1 MTPDETSPQTV
12 DERLLAQMMACDA
25 LLHLDPSPKPGDRHA
40 SATPSAAEADDRAR
54 SRLLLLLRMLDAAEA
69 PMDSTGAEP
78 TDRPTDGPGEGP
90 TLLGRFEILEDLG
103 AGGFGFVVRARDR
116 LLGREVALKMPLPER
131 VLGSDDVRR
140 FLREAQAAA
149 RLDHPHIVRVFDAGE
164 LGPLGYFIAA
174 EFCAGPSLRRWLKA
188 RNAPVPHRTAAAWA
202 AALADAAQHA
212 HDRGILHRDIKPDNV
227 ILARVQGP
235 EGFIP
240 RLTDFGLAKVLEQAG
255 DETRSGARMGTPH
268 YMSPEQAAGRHRDVG
283 PATDVYALGATLY
296 EILIGRPPFR
306 GETEAQTLRLVLD
319 SEPVPP
325 RSLRPGLP
333 RDLETICLKCLRKEP
348 SRRYGS
354 AADLRDDLR
363 RFLEGRPIVGRPV
376 SARERAW
383 RSARRRP
390 AVAALLATVVL
401 LACGL
406 VGGFAWWASWLEWH
420 GRQLE
425 IQVARADRE
434 AREAEKQ
441 TRIAEE
447 RRRLSD
453 RHHYAESLRL
463 ARRALGTR
471 QIELAQDILHDL
483 QPGPGSDDPRG
494 FAWHYLWRQAHR
506 EFSQLWGHEAAV
518 TDRAISPDGRRLA
531 TRDILGKVL
540 IWDLAPAM
548 DLDRPRT
555 ILSLPHAENR
565 LLAFSPNGRVVAI
578 LEQERSS
585 AALGLFDPATGERVN
600 RLDCGEIS
608 GFWGIGFDAESRR
621 LAARVDRRDGRR
633 LVLAWDL
640 GGRDRDARTWAL
652 RDGMDSCEVSAS
664 GWFIAAARP
673 GHARFLD
680 TWTGEPR
687 SELEGPGLVVGTPS
701 STSAD
706 GKVFAAHATTNRLAL
721 WDTGSGRELAAC
733 EVQGG
738 TCRIALSP
746 RGSRLARLSD
756 QGELSVFDR
765 STGRLQVLIA
775 GSRRSIRG
783 HSLAFSSDETLLA
796 IFVDM
801 APGGPQPVEVW
812 DVAAARRIHVFP
824 GRQIPGDVAF
834 IPGSRSVILTGG
846 TTPRVWHPDR
856 PVEPEALEGHAA
868 EAWASAF
875 SPDGKVLATG
885 SDDTREPRTIRLWDP
900 ATGRSLG
907 GWKGHTATVVALAF
921 SPDGRMLASGSLD
934 SGEPGHVN
942 VIIWDA
948 SSPHQRLATLE
959 GHTGRV
965 RSVAF
970 SPDGKTLATASDDLT
985 GRLWDVSGRRTRAIL
1000 SGHSRNVTCI
1010 TFSPDGKTV
1019 ATASNDATVRT
1030 WDAATGRALA
1040 TLHDVGNVLAVA
1052 FAPDGSML
1060 ASTNEDGGIKLW
1072 GPSTGALMRTIRG
1085 AADQL
1090 RCLAFTPDGRNVVAA
1105 GKGKV
1110 IRVWDVVTGQELLSL
1125 EGHQAQINALAF
1137 SPDGSTLASCSHEGS
1152 VRLWRAGPIRPGPER

>member
-1 MTPDETSPQTV
+1 MTPDETSPETV

-25 LLHLDPSPKPGDRHA
+25 LLHVDPSPKPADRDV
-40 SATPSAAEADDRAR
+40 SPTPSTVEEDDRAR

-69 PMDSTGAEP
+69 PTADAAEP
-78 TDRPTDGPGEGP
+78 PGPPTDGPGEGP

-131 VLGSDDVRR
+131 MLGPGDVRR

-149 RLDHPHIVRVFDAGE
+149 RLDHPHIVRVYDVGE

-174 EFCAGPSLRRWLKA
+174 EFCDGPSLRQWLKA
-188 RNAPVPHRTAAAWA
+188 QNAPVPHRTAAAWA

-227 ILARVQGP
+227 ILASAP
-235 EGFIP
+235 PPDAPIP
-240 RLTDFGLAKVLEQAG
+240 RLTDFGLAKVLEEAG
-255 DETRSGARMGTPH
+255 DETRSGARVGTPH
-268 YMSPEQAAGRHRDVG
+268 YMAPEQAAGNLRDIG
-283 PATDVYALGATLY
+283 PATDIYALGATLY
-296 EILIGRPPFR
+296 EILTGRPPFR
-306 GETEAQTLRLVLD
+306 GENEAETLRLVLE
-319 SEPVPP
+319 SEPVPL
-325 RSLRPGLP
+325 RTLRPGLP
-333 RDLETICLKCLRKEP
+333 RDLETIGLKCLCKEP
-348 SRRYGS
+348 ARRYAS
-354 AADLRDDLR
+354 AGALRDDLR
-363 RFLEGRPIVGRPV
+363 RFLEGQPIVGRPV
-376 SARERAW
+376 SAFERAW

-390 AVAALLATVVL
+390 TVAALLAMVVL

-463 ARRALGTR
+463 ARRALDTR
-471 QIELAQDILHDL
+471 QVELAQDILHDL
-483 QPGPGSDDPRG
+483 QPGPGSDDIRG

-506 EFSQLWGHEAAV
+506 EFSQLWGHEAVV
-518 TDRAISPDGRRLA
+518 TDRAFSPDGRRLA
-531 TRDILGKVL
+531 TRDIQSKIL

-548 DLDRPRT
+548 DLDRPRA
-555 ILSLPHAENR
+555 ISSRPYAKNR
-565 LLAFSPNGRVVAI
+565 LLAFSPDGQVIAI
-578 LEQERSS
+578 LEREGSR

-600 RLDCGEIS
+600 RLDCGEIPWF
-608 GFWGIGFDAESRR
+608 GGIAFDAGSRR
-621 LAARVDRRDGRR
+621 LAALVDRRDGRR

-640 GGRDRDARTWAL
+640 ADRDRDARSWAL
-652 RDGMDSCEVSAS
+652 RDGMDSCEVAAS

-680 TWTGEPR
+680 PWTGEPR
-687 SELEGPGLVVGTPS
+687 AELEGPGLVVGAPS

-706 GKVFAAHATTNRLAL
+706 GKVFAAQATRNRLAL

-733 EVQGG
+733 EIQGG
-738 TCRIALSP
+738 SCRIALSS
-746 RGSRLARLSD
+746 RGSRLARLTD
-756 QGELSVFDR
+756 RGELSVFDR
-765 STGRLQVLIA
+765 STGRSQILIA
-775 GSRRSIRG
+775 GPRGSIRG
-783 HSLAFSSDETLLA
+783 HSLAFSSDEAMLA
-796 IFVDM
+796 SYVDT

-812 DVAAARRIHVFP
+812 DVAAGRRLHVFP

-834 IPGSRSVILTGG
+834 IPGGRSVILTGG
-846 TTPRVWHPDR
+846 TSPRIWHPDR
-856 PVEPEALEGHAA
+856 LLEPEALDGHAA
-868 EAWASAF
+868 EAWAAAF
-875 SPDGKVLATG
+875 STDGKVLATG

-900 ATGRSLG
+900 ATGRLLPCL
-907 GWKGHTATVVALAF
+907 KGHTATVVALAF
-921 SPDGRMLASGSLD
+921 SPDGRLLASGSLD
-934 SGEPGHVN
+934 SGGPRHPN
-942 VIIWDA
+942 VILWDA
-948 SSPHQRLATLE
+948 APPHQQVASLE
-959 GHTGRV
+959 GHTNRV

-985 GRLWDVSGRRTRAIL
+985 GRLWDVAGQRTRAIL
-1000 SGHSRNVTCI
+1000 SGHTRNVTCI
-1010 TFSPDGKTV
+1010 AFSPDGKTV

-1072 GPSTGALMRTIRG
+1072 DPSTGALVRTIRG

-1152 VRLWRAGPIRPGPER
+1152 VRLWRAAPIRPGPDR